1 MAANIVKWSEIEIL
15 IIPFLRD
22 VSKTQFAKMFSI
34 RVALDVVTLAGLL
47 IKGIAP
53 FLNTLLK
60 NCLI

>member
-34 RVALDVVTLAGLL
+34 RIALDVVTLAGLL

-53 FLNTLLK
+53 FLNLLLK